1 MIDSS
6 AIQEVLIELEEMKNI
21 SKKNIATI
29 EDEIEELKSKKAPVI
44 YTHDLLDKASQ
55 QIKEIEEDY
64 LSGPI
69 TVNRLFEE
77 VCSMNQTKISFIQQL
92 IDYSTEK
99 IISTCSINLEISAL
113 NSQLEKETEKFDFTT
128 KVINKLEEIFD
139 FE

>member
-44 YTHDLLDKASQ
+44 CTHDLLDKASQ

-64 LSGPI
+64 LSDPI

-77 VCSMNQTKISFIQQL
+77 ICSMNQTTISFIQQL